1 MVRRLLPD
9 LILAL
14 VLLILY
20 LTKFYEYLP
29 APVQLVSLKTLLV
42 SMAFV
47 HATITRKVFFPSVD
61 WNSEGLNAKTVAI
74 IVIYAM
80 FIYAYSSGG

>member
-1 MVRRLLPD
+1 MLRRLLPD
-9 LILAL
+9 LTLAL
-14 VLLILY
+14 VLFILY
-20 LTKFYEYLP
+20 LTKFYEHLP
-29 APVQLVSLKTLLV
+29 APVQLVFLKALLV

-61 WNSEGLNAKTVAI
+61 WNTEGINAKTVII

-80 FIYAYSSGG
+80 YIYAYSSGG